1 MKELYSKA
9 LSSLSIA
16 SLRSTKV
23 KADLRLYQC
32 MGLHATSR
40 KKVLLFT
47 QQMHHKPLD
56 SILGVQSGVMTLPHK
71 LRGLLCLE
79 CSVGKVLYSLTINS
93 ADAESDL
100 PFKIKRRQSPL
111 QESFALTINKSQ
123 GGTLASQKQAAL
135 R

>member
-40 KKVLLFT
+40 KKGTACVLIARSW
-47 QQMHHKPLD
+47 K
-56 SILGVQSGVMTLPHK
+56 
-71 LRGLLCLE
+71 GLH
-79 CSVGKVLYSLTINS
+79 
-93 ADAESDL
+93 A
-100 PFKIKRRQSPL
+100 F
-111 QESFALTINKSQ
+111 
-123 GGTLASQKQAAL
+123 ASQQVAIRTELHEACQDEVGTTG
-135 R
+135 